1 MTTVKRYYFF
11 DQPIDFLA
19 PSRSRSAFV
28 AEADYLVL
36 QQAAQEAAKALQ
48 KIAART
54 EDGAPPFRGIDLITA
69 GRIAMKA
76 LTALEQAVQ

>member
-36 QQAAQEAAKALQ
+36 QQAAQEAA
-48 KIAART
+48 R
-54 EDGAPPFRGIDLITA
+54 
-69 GRIAMKA
+69 
-76 LTALEQAVQ
+76 ALELVRLHFVNDLVEPGRTVFCKAVWAKAALDKAGVKP